1 MTDSFVSLHNHCKEG
16 SLLDAT
22 QSHRQLIDAAKRI
35 GQKSVALT
43 DHGAVNAVFDAYK
56 YAKTQEIKLIAGNEF
71 YFRNNVDDP
80 DERGN
85 KHLVLIARNHQ
96 GWQNILKLNYLG
108 WQRQKVIFMK
118 SYPIIT
124 WDDLKNN
131 GCEGII
137 ALTACS
143 SGILSRDIVNGK
155 EEDLHCHIKNL
166 QHIFGDNLFLEVQPH
181 SLKVIDKEGVLKVD
195 QVGVNNKLIKLARD
209 YKIKLVSTC
218 DAHYLKGDAK
228 IHDMLLAIKDKKAL
242 SDDTRHRYSVDE
254 FYLKSGNAM
263 LEFFGTALGIE
274 LIKNTQIIS
283 QRCEEPTYLD
293 PPKNAYLPTFPV
305 SEAADYKEFKTW
317 KAENIKSELP
327 EDVCYLRYKTAL
339 GWQKKY
345 EHLDPEQV
353 DECYCRLKNEM
364 GVIESKGF
372 SSYMLMVADFIEEA
386 KKQGNPSGYGR
397 GSAAG
402 SLVSYLTGITKVD
415 PLKHKLLFERFL
427 NKYKTSYPDIDME
440 FYYPEK
446 IMAYA
451 KKKYGEKR
459 VAQISNIM
467 VMTPKVVVKDVARSL
482 ELGSTEDSTPE
493 EKKSIAFK
501 VANDVTK
508 SMPDADTIEDAMKI
522 SAEFS
527 NFMRKYPEL
536 YENCTRLQNIER
548 QNGVHAAGIVVTNE
562 DLDRIAPLRCDKEG
576 NLILAY
582 DKDRAEEA
590 GFIKFDFLGLE
601 TLGILDET
609 IKAVNTKTGLAL
621 DLDAIPTDDPNVF
634 AMISRGDVKGVFQ
647 LGLTA
652 APMCKAIKPKTI
664 DEIAIITAIIRPSVP
679 IEQRKAYVG
688 KRNGLSSVQLLHQKL
703 AETTKET
710 FGEVLYEEQL
720 MTLARDIAG
729 WDLYRADSL
738 RKITK
743 MKEKGRDLAEKT
755 RKEFVE
761 DAYNINAIDKET
773 ANEIWEHYVE
783 NFTGYGFNMSHAVSY
798 SYLSY
803 FTAWFKY
810 YYPTEFMCAMLNS
823 KDPNSDK
830 AQEYIQMAKDIGI
843 VVLPPDIDKS
853 HVNYTF
859 VDEQKIRMGLLTI
872 KGIGEDA
879 IKYLIEHRPY
889 ASFPEFIMKNT
900 GTKGSRSPITKTVI
914 ESLIKVGCFDGL
926 GITRKNSLEHW
937 PDIKTKV
944 SSAVKKAIKNNT
956 SVNLSNT
963 LEGLDPNDEFSKKQ
977 MLQYEME
984 AVGHYLTGNHN
995 DIYGGFFKNSPDL
1008 TSLADVGNVV
1018 SGKVIKIEAIIKVK
1032 IKELKIKNQKS
1043 KSFGKS
1049 FAKYLLEDVNGKTAE
1064 ITLWPDHYERL
1075 RNFFIDGTPIRALC
1089 EVNEYMDTKSLVL
1102 RQVEDIPDII
1112 IKGKII
1118 KN

>member
-22 QSHRQLIDAAKRI
+22 QSHRELIDAAKRI

-56 YAKTQEIKLIAGNEF
+56 YSKTQGVKLIAGNEF
-71 YFRNNVDDP
+71 YFRNKIDDA

-96 GWQNILKLNYLG
+96 GWKNILKLNYLG

-118 SYPIIT
+118 AYPIIT
-124 WDDLKNN
+124 WDDLKSN

-143 SGILSRDIVNGK
+143 SGILARDIINGK
-155 EEDLHCHIKNL
+155 EEDLHCHIKDL

-181 SLKVIDKEGVLKVD
+181 SLKVIDKDGILKVD
-195 QVGVNNKLIKLARD
+195 QVGVNNKLIRLARD
-209 YKIKLVSTC
+209 YNIKLVSTC
-218 DAHYLKGDAK
+218 DAHYLKGDSK

-254 FYLKSGNAM
+254 FYLKSGSAM
-263 LEFFGTALGIE
+263 LEFFGSALGIE
-274 LIKNTQIIS
+274 LVKNTQMIS
-283 QRCEEPTYLD
+283 QRCEEPSYLD

-305 SEAADYKEFKTW
+305 NDAIDYKEFKTW
-317 KAENIKSELP
+317 KAQNIKSDLP

-446 IMAYA
+446 IMEYA

-482 ELGSTEDSTPE
+482 ELGSTENNTPE
-493 EKKSIAFK
+493 EKKSIAFR

-508 SMPDADTIEDAMKI
+508 SMPDVDSIEEAMKI
-522 SAEFS
+522 SPDFAS
-527 NFMRKYPEL
+527 FMRKYPEL
-536 YENCTRLQNIER
+536 YENCARLQNIER

-562 DLDRIAPLRCDKEG
+562 DLDQIAPLRCDKEG

-609 IKAVNTKTGLAL
+609 IKSVNAKTGLSL
-621 DLDAIPTDDPNVF
+621 DLDSIPTDDANVF
-634 AMISRGDVKGVFQ
+634 AMISKGDVKGVFQ

-652 APMCKAIKPKTI
+652 APMCRAIKPKTI

-703 AETTKET
+703 TETTKET

-743 MKEKGRDLAEKT
+743 MKEKGKDLAEKT
-755 RKEFVE
+755 RREFIE
-761 DAYNINAIDKET
+761 DAYKVNAIDKET

-830 AQEYIQMAKDIGI
+830 AQEYIQMAKDMGI
-843 VVLPPDIDKS
+843 TVLPPDIDKS
-853 HVNYTF
+853 SVTYTF
-859 VDEQKIRMGLLTI
+859 VDQYKIRMGLLAI

-889 ASFPEFIMKNT
+889 SSFPEFIMKNT
-900 GTKGSRSPITKTVI
+900 GTKGNRSPITKTVI

-926 GITRKNSLEHW
+926 GITRKNALEHW

-944 SSAVKKAIKNNT
+944 SSAVKKSIKNNAE
-956 SVNLSNT
+956 VDLSKI
-963 LEGLDPNDEFSKKQ
+963 LDDIEPDE
-977 MLQYEME
+977 
-984 AVGHYLTGNHN
+984 
-995 DIYGGFFKNSPDL
+995 
-1008 TSLADVGNVV
+1008 
-1018 SGKVIKIEAIIKVK
+1018 
-1032 IKELKIKNQKS
+1032 
-1043 KSFGKS
+1043 
-1049 FAKYLLEDVNGKTAE
+1049 
-1064 ITLWPDHYERL
+1064 
-1075 RNFFIDGTPIRALC
+1075 
-1089 EVNEYMDTKSLVL
+1089 
-1102 RQVEDIPDII
+1102 
-1112 IKGKII
+1112 
-1118 KN
+1118 